1 MNLSDTETVEKTLED
16 PDVHEHW
23 KKEYRT
29 QENER
34 FFELAFEKIVQELQL
49 VDNMKVLDA
58 GCGTC
63 AHSIRLARRG
73 VSVLATDFSSSVLE
87 MALKNLRKN
96 GVEEKVELQREDLL
110 SLSFKD
116 GSIDRIV
123 CWGVLMH
130 IPDIAT
136 AIAELSRVLNNGG
149 ILVLSEGN
157 RFSLDSRIMRILRKV
172 LRRETAIF
180 KNTLAGNE
188 FWEKSPTGDLMT
200 RQSDIQWI
208 VKEFQTHGIRL
219 KKHLPGQFTE
229 MYTRIHWRPLNRV
242 IHWFNRFWFDKIK
255 SPSMSFGNI
264 LIFEKSSE

>member
-1 MNLSDTETVEKTLED
+1 MNLSATKTVEKTLDD

-34 FFELAFEKIVQELQL
+34 FFELAFDQIVKEFQL
-49 VDNMKVLDA
+49 KDNMTVLDA

-73 VSVLATDFSSSVLE
+73 VSVLATDFSSSVLD
-87 MALKNLRKN
+87 MALTHLKKN
-96 GVEEKVELQREDLL
+96 GFEEKVQLQREDLL
-110 SLSFKD
+110 SMSFQD
-116 GSIDRIV
+116 ESRDRIV

-130 IPDIAT
+130 IPDIKT
-136 AIAELSRVLNNGG
+136 AIYELSRVLNQNG

-157 RFSLDSRIMRILRKV
+157 RFSLDSKIMRVLRKV
-172 LRRETAIF
+172 FRKETANL
-180 KNTLAGNE
+180 KVTEAGNE
-188 FWEKSPTGDLMT
+188 YWERSPTGDLMT

-208 VKEFQTHGIRL
+208 IKEFRTHGVIL

-229 MYTRIHWRPLNRV
+229 MYTRVHWKPLNSM
-242 IHWFNRFWFDKIK
+242 IHWFNRFWFTRIK
-255 SPSMSFGNI
+255 SPTLSFGNI
-264 LIFEKSSE
+264 LVFEKRT